1 MNKSK
6 ITIWG
11 REFELN
17 ICYECYTGETILQG
31 QKEAADNFLS
41 AIDAVEE
48 SKDEVEKYVL
58 MSKEINMPNVDNIFK
73 YVMPKNIY
81 VPRNLKKHVVAIMC
95 DYKFDIEHGIAVVF
109 ENEHFNEIGAQD
121 IIL

>member
-11 REFELN
+11 REFNLN
-17 ICYECYTGETILQG
+17 ICYDCYPGETILQG
-31 QKEAADNFLS
+31 QKEAAEKFLS

-48 SKDEVEKYVL
+48 SKDEIEKYVL

-81 VPRNLKKHVVAIMC
+81 VPRNLSKRVAAIMC
-95 DYKFDIEHGIAVVF
+95 NYKFDIEHGIAVVF
-109 ENEHFNEIGAQD
+109 ENEHFKEIGAQD
-121 IIL
+121 IVL

>member
-1 MNKSK
+1 MDKSK

-11 REFELN
+11 REFNLN
-17 ICYECYTGETILQG
+17 ICYECYPGETILQG
-31 QKEAADNFLS
+31 QKEAAEKFLS
-41 AIDAVEE
+41 VIDAVEE

-81 VPRNLKKHVVAIMC
+81 VPRNLKRRVVAIMC
-95 DYKFDIEHGIAVVF
+95 NYKFDIENGIAVVF
-109 ENEHFNEIGAQD
+109 ENEHFKEIGVQD
-121 IIL
+121 IVL